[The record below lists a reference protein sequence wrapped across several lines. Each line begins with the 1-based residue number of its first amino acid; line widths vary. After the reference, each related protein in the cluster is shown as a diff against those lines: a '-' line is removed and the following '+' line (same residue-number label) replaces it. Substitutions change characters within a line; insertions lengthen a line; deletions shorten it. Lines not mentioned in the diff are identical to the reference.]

1 MSYNNDGDWQN
12 LAPVAEFYDVDICG
26 GHAGNGN
33 YHHHF
38 YTSCLADLISD
49 KGNEH
54 SPIYG
59 YAADGYPVYGPW
71 ESDAVLAIS
80 AWTVRDYSSDSAT
93 GCADNARSC
102 SLVDQYN

>member
-26 GHAGNGN
+26 GHAANGD

-38 YTSCLADLISD
+38 YTRCLADLVSD

-80 AWTVRDYSSDSAT
+80 
-93 GCADNARSC
+93 
-102 SLVDQYN
+102 VDCKRLFIRFSQRLCRQCQKLQFS